1 LVEGCSMRRVLLV
14 AMVMICSFAHGQA
27 VQGTFESAG
36 LTLHYTA
43 VGSGSPV
50 VILSGGP
57 GMDVDYM
64 RPVAEMVAATHHT
77 AILLEQRGTGR
88 SMPAVLDA
96 KTVSG
101 ELMLADVE
109 ALRVKLGV
117 TQVMLLGHSAGAITA
132 LSYAIAHPAA
142 VKALVLMGVPGP
154 EFKENSKADAV
165 LMERLTAEDKALM
178 GEASAHP
185 EKFMDVLRVLFAA
198 DFSDRAKGRAFAATQ
213 TAQNFHVTTMTLIE
227 SSGAYDLR
235 AGLSTLHM
243 PVLIVQGK
251 DDPYS
256 PEIAAE
262 TKDSVA
268 GAQMVAV
275 DGAGHFGWLE
285 QPGAYETA
293 LSGFLASK

>member
-1 LVEGCSMRRVLLV
+1 MRRVLLV
-14 AMVMICSFAHGQA
+14 ATVMICSFAHGQV

-36 LTLHYTA
+36 LQLHYTA
-43 VGSGSPV
+43 VGTGAPV

-64 RPVAEMVAATHHT
+64 RPVAEMVVATHHT

-88 SMPAVLDA
+88 SMPAVMDA

-117 TQVMLLGHSAGAITA
+117 AQVTILGHSAGAITA
-132 LSYAIAHPAA
+132 LSYAIAHPAS
-142 VKALVLMGVPGP
+142 VKSLVLMGVPAP
-154 EFKENSKADAV
+154 AFKENSKADAV
-165 LMERLTAEDKALM
+165 LMGRLTAEDKAAM

-185 EKFMDVLRVLFAA
+185 EKFMDVLRIVFAA

-213 TAQNFHVTTMTLIE
+213 TAANFHAATMNLVE
-227 SSGAYDLR
+227 SSGTYDLR
-235 AGLSTLHM
+235 SGLGTLHM
-243 PVLIVQGK
+243 PVLIVQGQ

-262 TKDSVA
+262 TKDAVA
-268 GAQMVAV
+268 GAQMVVV
-275 DGAGHFGWLE
+275 DRAGHFGWLE

-293 LSGFLASK
+293 LAGFLTGK

>member
-1 LVEGCSMRRVLLV
+1 MRRLVLV
-14 AMVMICSFAHGQA
+14 AAVMLGPFAHGQA
-27 VQGTFESAG
+27 VQGVFDGAG
-36 LTLHYTA
+36 LVLHYTA
-43 VGSGSPV
+43 LGSGAPV

-57 GMDVDYM
+57 GMDVEYM

-88 SMPAVLDA
+88 SMPAVMDA

-117 TQVMLLGHSAGAITA
+117 PQVTVLGHSAGAITA

-142 VKALVLMGVPGP
+142 VKSLVLLGVPAP
-154 EFKENSKADAV
+154 EVKENAKANEV
-165 LMERLTAEDKALM
+165 LMARLTAEEKAEM
-178 GEASAHP
+178 VAASAHP
-185 EKFMDVLRVLFAA
+185 EQLMDVFRIVFAA

-213 TAQNFHVTTMTLIE
+213 TAENFHVATMNLIE

-235 AGLSTLHM
+235 TGLTTLHM

-262 TKDSVA
+262 TKDAVA
-268 GAQMVAV
+268 GSQMVVVA
-275 DGAGHFGWLE
+275 GAGHFGWLE
-285 QPGAYETA
+285 QPGVYEKA
-293 LSGFLASK
+293 LGGFLTGK